1 MTEWHESDAFWE
13 DTAPFVF
20 GPRQWEAAA
29 REAELA
35 AALVDLPDGAAVLD
49 MGCGPGRHAVEFARR
64 GFHVTGVD
72 RTVAALDRAK
82 QRAADLKLDIEWVK
96 ADMREFRRP
105 EAFDA
110 AISLYTSFG
119 YFQEKADDRRVLE
132 NMLASL
138 RPGGRL
144 ALELIGKEIL
154 ARIFQKRDWEA
165 AEDGTLLLQE
175 RHVERDWSWM
185 RARWIVIKG
194 SERREYVLTHRVYSA
209 VELSE
214 LAADVGFVDVR
225 VYGSLAGTPY
235 DERAERLVVT
245 ARKASGSS
253 K

>member
-35 AALVDLPDGAAVLD
+35 AILVDLPDGAAVLD

-82 QRAADLKLDIEWVK
+82 QRAADLKLDIEWVQ

-110 AISLYTSFG
+110 AINLYTSFG

-154 ARIFQKRDWEA
+154 ARIFQKRDWEM

-175 RHVERDWSWM
+175 RHVEQDWSWM

-194 SERREYVLTHRVYSA
+194 SERHEYLLTHRVYSA
-209 VELSE
+209 VELRE

-235 DERAERLVVT
+235 DERAERLVLT
-245 ARKASGSS
+245 ARKAAGNS